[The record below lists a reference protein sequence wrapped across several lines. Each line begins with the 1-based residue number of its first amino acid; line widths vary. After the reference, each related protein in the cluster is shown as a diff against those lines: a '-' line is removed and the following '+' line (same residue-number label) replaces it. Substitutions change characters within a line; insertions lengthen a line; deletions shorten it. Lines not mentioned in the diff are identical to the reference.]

1 MLGNRRGGESDNELT
16 TSTVMGA
23 DRSNLQAKN

>member
-1 MLGNRRGGESDNELT
+1 MLGNCGGESDNEAT
-16 TSTVMGA
+16 TSTVIGA